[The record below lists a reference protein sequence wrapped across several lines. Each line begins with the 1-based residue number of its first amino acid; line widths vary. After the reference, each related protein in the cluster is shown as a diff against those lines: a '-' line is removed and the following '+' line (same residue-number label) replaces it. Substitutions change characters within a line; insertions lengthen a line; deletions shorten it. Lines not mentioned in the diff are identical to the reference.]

1 MKKLM
6 LLLAIMGLG
15 LCAAPVAAQTTE
27 VERLQAELRRLRNEV
42 DALNKVQR
50 GGEGEDPAL
59 KTTLKNSVFSWAT
72 EDGKFSLTMAS
83 RVQFRVTYND
93 ERGQDVDSGDGA
105 AARALSTNGRD
116 FWNFKVARLETWFI
130 GNIFEKEFKYY
141 VEFAWA
147 AGGDN
152 IVQEAYFTWA
162 RWQEFNINVGQ
173 TKTPYSWQFLVS
185 SGRQQFVERSTVSAV
200 FDQFYAKGLWFSG
213 QIGKET
219 PWLKYWAGV
228 FNGALRAN
236 NDFRNADRALRVDTF
251 SSTVDAD
258 LMPVIRLETHP
269 LGETARDHTDQRS
282 REESKK
288 IRFSVGLGFA
298 WFISRFANAAVRPTP
313 GGLAASPGS
322 GRSNTGQDTLNVTL
336 DGHFKFYGL
345 SVNIEWHHRHTEF
358 HNFGPLEGNNVFRNR
373 NAPGDLTDNG
383 FLFEAGF
390 MILPKQFD
398 VAFRFGMVD
407 ADEFWLGGSSNK
419 PNGIIP
425 DSTEIG
431 IGVGYYIAGHNMK
444 ILADFTYTSYQLVV
458 NAGTVANLATMGN
471 PPPTRSASSI
481 ANDNSDYLNVWQFRI
496 QFAWVF

>member
-1 MKKLM
+1 MKKLLM
-6 LLLAIMGLG
+6 LMACAVGLG
-15 LCAAPVAAQTTE
+15 LWAAPVAAQTTE
-27 VERLQAELRRLRNEV
+27 VDRLRSELSRLRTEV
-42 DALNKVQR
+42 ETLKNVRR

-72 EDGKFSLTMAS
+72 EDGKFSLTMS
-83 RVQFRVTYND
+83 TRTQFRVTYND
-93 ERGQDVDSGDGA
+93 ERGQHSDTNGN
-105 AARALSTNGRD
+105 ALDTNGRD
-116 FWNFKVARLETWFI
+116 FWNFKIARLETWFI

-228 FNGALRAN
+228 FNGALRGN

-288 IRFSVGLGFA
+288 IRFSVGAAFC
-298 WFISRFANAAVRPTP
+298 WFISRFSNAALRPTS
-313 GGLAASPGS
+313 ASPGS
-322 GRSNTGQDTLNVTL
+322 GRSNTGHDTVNLTL

-358 HNFGPLEGNNVFRNR
+358 HNFGPLAGNGVTRNR

-407 ADEFWLGGSSNK
+407 ADEFWLAGSSNK

-425 DSTEIG
+425 DSKEIG
-431 IGVGYYIAGHNMK
+431 IGLGYYVASHNMK

-458 NAGTVANLATMGN
+458 NTGTVANLATIGN

-481 ANDNSDYLNVWQFRI
+481 ANDNSDYLNVWQFRVQI
-496 QFAWVF
+496 AWVF